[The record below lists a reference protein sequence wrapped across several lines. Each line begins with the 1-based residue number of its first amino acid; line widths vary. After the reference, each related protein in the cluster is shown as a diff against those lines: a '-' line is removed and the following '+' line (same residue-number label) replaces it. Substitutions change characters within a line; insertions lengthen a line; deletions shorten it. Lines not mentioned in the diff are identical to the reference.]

1 MPEPIDRGIPIA
13 KSRAAK
19 PPRAMARKKV
29 EATPGIEPGC
39 KDLQSSA

>member
-1 MPEPIDRGIPIA
+1 MERESPGAP
-13 KSRAAK
+13 AAQIEK
-19 PPRAMARKKV
+19 FNRFKM

>member
-1 MPEPIDRGIPIA
+1 MERESPGARGTDE
-13 KSRAAK
+13 KFNRFK
-19 PPRAMARKKV
+19 M